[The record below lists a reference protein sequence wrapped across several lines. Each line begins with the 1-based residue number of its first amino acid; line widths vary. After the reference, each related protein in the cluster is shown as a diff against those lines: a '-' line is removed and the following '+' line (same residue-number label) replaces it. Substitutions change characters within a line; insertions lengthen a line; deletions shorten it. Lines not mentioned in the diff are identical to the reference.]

1 MTNKE
6 AIEHLKN
13 INDRY
18 PCSLDTTFRDECEMI
33 AINLAIKALEEQRP
47 QGKWLHPYIT
57 NIACECSNCNLQLP
71 ITDYFNFCP
80 NCGAYMKGGT
90 E

>member
-6 AIEHLKN
+6 AIEQLKRLREYEAE
-13 INDRY
+13 DDLKA
-18 PCSLDTTFRDECEMI
+18 LD
-33 AINLAIKALEEQRP
+33 LAIKALKGQRP

-57 NIACECSNCNLQLP
+57 DIACECSNCNLQLP

-80 NCGAYMKGGT
+80 NCGAYMRKGD
-90 E
+90 ED